1 MAKQVFPTK
10 SNLISTR
17 KSLSLAKLGYELM
30 DRKRNI
36 LVREM
41 MELIDKANE
50 IQGSIDS
57 LYADAY
63 IALQRAN
70 VTLGI
75 CDEAAQT
82 IPIDESVEL
91 DSRSVMGVEIPIVR
105 IGQQNDRKLH
115 YGLYCTN
122 SQLDEAYIMFDKVK
136 HLTAELAQV
145 ENSVYRLATAIK
157 KRQKRANALHNIMI
171 PQFEST
177 IKFIN
182 EALEEKEREDFSR
195 LKAIKSQR
203 GPQS

>member
-41 MELIDKANE
+41 MALIEKANE

-57 LYADAY
+57 LYASAY
-63 IALQRAN
+63 VALQRAN

-75 CDEAAQT
+75 CGEAAQT
-82 IPIDESVEL
+82 IPIDESLEL
-91 DSRSVMGVEIPIVR
+91 DARSVMGVEIPIVR
-105 IGQQNDRKLH
+105 IGSSDDKKLH

-122 SQLDEAYIMFDKVK
+122 SQLDEAYMLFDKVK

-145 ENSVYRLATAIK
+145 ENSVYRLAGAIK
-157 KRQKRANALHNIMI
+157 KTQMR
-171 PQFEST
+171 ST
-177 IKFIN
+177 I
-182 EALEEKEREDFSR
+182 S
-195 LKAIKSQR
+195 
-203 GPQS
+203 

>member
-41 MELIDKANE
+41 MALIDKANE
-50 IQGSIDS
+50 IQGSIDT
-57 LYADAY
+57 LYASAY
-63 IALQRAN
+63 VALQRAN

-75 CDEAAQT
+75 CGAQT

-91 DSRSVMGVEIPIVR
+91 DARSVMGVEIPIVR
-105 IGQQNDRKLH
+105 IGSSDDKKLH

-122 SQLDEAYIMFDKVK
+122 SQLDEAYLLFDKVK

-145 ENSVYRLATAIK
+145 ENSVYRLAGAIK
-157 KRQKRANALHNIMI
+157 KTQKRANALHNIMI

-203 GPQS
+203 ES

>member
-50 IQGSIDS
+50 IQDSIDS
-57 LYADAY
+57 LYDSAY
-63 IALQRAN
+63 VALQRAN

-82 IPIDESVEL
+82 IPIDNSITL
-91 DSRSVMGVEIPIVR
+91 DSRSVMGVEIPVVHIA
-105 IGQQNDRKLH
+105 DPKEEHTLH

-122 SQLDEAYIMFDKVK
+122 SQLDEAYILFVKVK
-136 HLTAELAQV
+136 YLTAELAQI
-145 ENSVYRLATAIK
+145 ENSVYRLASAIK
-157 KRQKRANALHNIMI
+157 KTQKRANALHNIMI
-171 PQFEST
+171 PQFEGT

-203 GPQS
+203 GS

>member
-82 IPIDESVEL
+82 IPIDE
-91 DSRSVMGVEIPIVR
+91 
-105 IGQQNDRKLH
+105 IGR
-115 YGLYCTN
+115 
-122 SQLDEAYIMFDKVK
+122 
-136 HLTAELAQV
+136 
-145 ENSVYRLATAIK
+145 
-157 KRQKRANALHNIMI
+157 
-171 PQFEST
+171 
-177 IKFIN
+177 
-182 EALEEKEREDFSR
+182 
-195 LKAIKSQR
+195 
-203 GPQS
+203 

>member
-41 MELIDKANE
+41 MALIDKANE
-50 IQGSIDS
+50 IQGSIDT
-57 LYADAY
+57 LYASAY
-63 IALQRAN
+63 VALQRAN
-70 VTLGI
+70 VTLG
-75 CDEAAQT
+75 CGEAAQT

-91 DSRSVMGVEIPIVR
+91 DARSVMGVEIPIVR
-105 IGQQNDRKLH
+105 IGSSDDKKLH

-122 SQLDEAYIMFDKVK
+122 SQLDEAYLLFDKVK

-145 ENSVYRLATAIK
+145 ENSVYRLAGAIK
-157 KRQKRANALHNIMI
+157 KTQKRANALHNIMI

-203 GPQS
+203 ES